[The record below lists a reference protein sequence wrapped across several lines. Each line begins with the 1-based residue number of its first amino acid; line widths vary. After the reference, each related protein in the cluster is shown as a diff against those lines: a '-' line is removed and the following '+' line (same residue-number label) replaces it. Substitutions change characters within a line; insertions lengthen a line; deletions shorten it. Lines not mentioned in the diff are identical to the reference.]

1 LADKGF
7 VKHAARSAAL
17 AVLVVL
23 ASACG
28 LISPEPADRPSA
40 IVPSPSVSVGAPVAG
55 PVQAAAPAV
64 LTTISSGV
72 SSGHVERARQ
82 IPGVTAAARMSVANF
97 TVVAD
102 GAASELS
109 LVAVDPREF
118 RPLAPHRT
126 SKADFVWE
134 GLSRGE
140 VILAHEEQGRLG
152 VDLGSQLALEGPSGR
167 GDMRIGGLAANGVPN
182 LAGGMVALDRARA
195 LGGDPPTLLLVGVR
209 PGQPT
214 GSVRKAL
221 SALPG
226 AKTELVGRGGRSF
239 LSGQAAGR
247 ALGSFRY
254 TPGPNGTISPDRSWV
269 ARNIATRKVPI
280 LGTVTCHR
288 LMLPQLEGALR
299 ELQRA
304 GLAHLVNVRDYHY
317 QGGCY
322 VPRFKRGSSTSL
334 SMHAWGLAVD
344 INVATNPAGAASRQD
359 PRLVAIFERWG
370 FRWGGR
376 WSPPDA
382 HHFELASLMRL

>member
-1 LADKGF
+1 M
-7 VKHAARSAAL
+7 
-17 AVLVVL
+17 
-23 ASACG
+23 
-28 LISPEPADRPSA
+28 
-40 IVPSPSVSVGAPVAG
+40 GAPVVG
-55 PVQAAAPAV
+55 PVEVSAPAV

-72 SSGHVERARQ
+72 SSGHVERARR
-82 IPGVTAAARMSVANF
+82 IPGVTAAARISVANF
-97 TVVAD
+97 TAVVD

-118 RPLAPHRT
+118 RPLAPDRT
-126 SKADFVWE
+126 SQAEFVWQ
-134 GLSRGE
+134 GLSQGE
-140 VILAHEEQGRLG
+140 IILAHEEQGRLG
-152 VDLGSQLALEGPSGR
+152 VDLGSRLALEGPAGR
-167 GDMRIGGLAANGVPN
+167 RDVRVGGLAANGAPN
-182 LAGGMVALDRARA
+182 LAGGMVALDRART
-195 LGGDPPTLLLVGVR
+195 LGSDPPTLLLVGVR
-209 PGQPT
+209 PGQPA

-221 SALPG
+221 SGLPG
-226 AKTELVGRGGRSF
+226 AKTELVGRSGRAF
-239 LSGQAAGR
+239 LSGRAAGR
-247 ALGSFRY
+247 ALGSFGY

-269 ARNIATRKVPI
+269 SKNIATRKVPI

-304 GLAHLVNVRDYHY
+304 GLAHLINVGDYHY

-334 SMHAWGLAVD
+334 SMHAWGLAIDV
-344 INVATNPAGAASRQD
+344 NVATNPAGAASRQD

-382 HHFELASLMRL
+382 HHFELASLLRS